1 MKQDQ
6 IKTKGKPMPE
16 WERQSRRQ
24 ERIENIQMVV
34 GALVLIA
41 IVVAGLFLLRFIF
54 QETTKPLPNWGT
66 VTDKGS
72 YLQGK
77 NVRKYAYWVDVVA
90 DTGERMTWDVSD
102 TFYQSVEIG
111 DYVKRPGTKEEDS
124 RVPDI

>member
-6 IKTKGKPMPE
+6 IKTKGKPMTE

-24 ERIENIQMVV
+24 DRIEIIQMAV
-34 GALVLIA
+34 GALVIIA
-41 IVVAGLFLLRFIF
+41 IAVAVLFLLRFIF
-54 QETTKPLPNWGT
+54 QETTEPLPNWGT
-66 VTDKGS
+66 VTDKGA
-72 YLQGK
+72 YLPGK
-77 NVRKYAYWVDVVA
+77 YARKYAYWVEVVA

-111 DYVKRPGTKEEDS
+111 DYVKRPGTEEEDS